1 MWSRIVAVLSLAA
14 LCAAAAPPPKPK
26 PQPPPNPQPQPKLVA
41 PDSFPHAV
49 ALFLSS
55 LSSGGQQR
63 VQFKAAALGTRFF
76 FEEPT
81 GVSVYQ
87 FDGVGYR
94 RQSFLKGNTLGQALA
109 KYNALPRKPP
119 PKTAVKTK

>member
-1 MWSRIVAVLSLAA
+1 MGSRVVAVLSLAV
-14 LCAAAAPPPKPK
+14 LCAAAAPPIGPPKP
-26 PQPPPNPQPQPKLVA
+26 PKLVA
-41 PDSFPHAV
+41 PDSFPHSV

-55 LSSGGQQR
+55 LSSDGQQR
-63 VQFKAAALGTRFF
+63 VQFKAAAFGTRFF

-87 FDGVGYR
+87 FDGIGYR
-94 RQSFLKGNTLGQALA
+94 RQSFLKGNTLGQVLA

-119 PKTAVKTK
+119 PKTAAKTK